1 MSMISIP
8 DSDDDNL
15 KDANENPLL
24 CTEAQKANIKKKW
37 ALEESQG
44 KCHAWSEPCIKE
56 SIQCVTKGHGGDQ
69 CQGTMPSCNLQLV
82 VEADGLHEDVVKQKD
97 LHMEP
102 ITLREFEMMH
112 GMDVTEGPKSEAASP
127 LCTCPPLGV
136 QEKEA
141 LCSELFG
148 DLEWDEP
155 KELQEASVA
164 EAEANKGQLHNFC
177 DASQSTEFC
186 DETQP
191 DLFSDTQPSLCDE
204 TQLDYLDQ
212 L

>member
-1 MSMISIP
+1 MSMISIS

-15 KDANENPLL
+15 
-24 CTEAQKANIKKKW
+24 TEAQKTNIKKKW

-127 LCTCPPLGV
+127 LEIGPSLGV
-136 QEKEA
+136 QEKGA
-141 LCSELFG
+141 MCSELSG
-148 DLEWDEP
+148 DLEHQEP

-204 TQLDYLDQ
+204 TQLDYLD
-212 L
+212 